1 MNGSLLMRC
10 FWCQFVRKVMGRVV
24 LVALLMDEAL
34 SSVDRV
40 VEVEEGIWWAKLKVV
55 GVGEVRIVNCSAGKA
70 DHGMRRKVTLG

>member
-1 MNGSLLMRC
+1 
-10 FWCQFVRKVMGRVV
+10 MGRVV

-55 GVGEVRIVNCSAGKA
+55 GVGEVRIINCSAGKV